1 MEPFF
6 SIWLK
11 ELNPFQYYWK
21 NWTLFNI
28 WLEDLNICS
37 IELFQY
43 DSKDE
48 IFPIWFEEL
57 NPPFWWFTDLTFL
70 VKWVKYLNPFW
81 TWLKELNFFSS
92 DSHSWALFFNWLTEW
107 NFLKLLL
114 EWFFLQKTL
123 KELKELNPSW
133 ISLKKIELFFDNMTQ
148 RTFFCWIWQKELF
161 LPFFMTPILGPF
173 SHDSNNWT
181 FFFTWL
187 KYLYFFEN
195 FWFKEL
201 DPLLFQD
208 SKFHQSKKTHRIK
221 LLWIRPT
228 ELIFFCEYDPQNW
241 SFFFEYDQRIGLL
254 FLEYD
259 AKNWTFCFL
268 SMTQWIE
275 PLNYLNMTQRIQPF
289 FFWIWIQPLFWIW
302 RKELNSFSWVWRKD
316 LDPFSNM
323 TERIGPFFQIWKKE
337 MFFFFQIWLKEFF
350 CMSPR
355 MEIF

>member
-107 NFLKLLL
+107 NFFRMVFFEITFRMVFFWKYDSKN
-114 EWFFLQKTL
+114 FFLTKNSERIERIEPFLDITQKKLTD
-123 KELKELNPSW
+123 W
-133 ISLKKIELFFDNMTQ
+133 
-148 RTFFCWIWQKELF
+148 TFFWQYDSKNFF
-161 LPFFMTPILGPF
+161 LLNLTERIVPSFF
-173 SHDSNNWT
+173 HDSNTWT
-181 FFFTWL
+181 FFTWL
-187 KYLYFFEN
+187 K
-195 FWFKEL
+195 
-201 DPLLFQD
+201 
-208 SKFHQSKKTHRIK
+208 
-221 LLWIRPT
+221 
-228 ELIFFCEYDPQNW
+228 
-241 SFFFEYDQRIGLL
+241 
-254 FLEYD
+254 
-259 AKNWTFCFL
+259 
-268 SMTQWIE
+268 
-275 PLNYLNMTQRIQPF
+275 
-289 FFWIWIQPLFWIW
+289 
-302 RKELNSFSWVWRKD
+302 
-316 LDPFSNM
+316 
-323 TERIGPFFQIWKKE
+323 
-337 MFFFFQIWLKEFF
+337 
-350 CMSPR
+350 
-355 MEIF
+355 